1 MGVSFGGIVV
11 LVQNNAIM
19 TFINERMY
27 RSNGLFY
34 FLVLIGY
41 IFVNFEVSD
50 LI

>member
-11 LVQNNAIM
+11 LVQNNSTM

-27 RSNGLFY
+27 RSNRLCY